1 MTKRIKTNYPN
12 IYKYETK
19 KGTRY
24 QVRRAY
30 VINCVPGEF
39 DKSGF
44 KTMIAARAKLRE
56 IEEFIEKEEFG
67 MISNP
72 NITLDEYYQK
82 YKEKRI
88 VRKEWTS
95 DSLSSIDSHYRNHL
109 SNRYGQ
115 TPLKKIDRHSYELYL
130 NEMLHDEGL
139 AEESV
144 KTYHH
149 LMCAILND
157 AVRSGVLERNRLS
170 YVKIRKD
177 GAKPKPKNIDLAN
190 YNLFMDKAKE
200 ILTKQNYAML
210 YLTTFGLRRG
220 EIMGLTQKNV
230 VFRPDGTFIRVF
242 THPHAKTA

>member
-1 MTKRIKTNYPN
+1 MT
-12 IYKYETK
+12 
-19 KGTRY
+19 
-24 QVRRAY
+24 
-30 VINCVPGEF
+30 
-39 DKSGF
+39 
-44 KTMIAARAKLRE
+44 AARAKLRE
-56 IEEFIEKEEFG
+56 IEELIENEEFG

-88 VRKEWTS
+88 VRKEWTA

-115 TPLKKIDRHSYELYL
+115 TPLKKIDRHNYELYL

-157 AVRSGVLERNRLS
+157 AVRSGILERNRLS
-170 YVKIRKD
+170 YVKIRKE
-177 GAKPKPKNIDLAN
+177 GAKPK
-190 YNLFMDKAKE
+190 
-200 ILTKQNYAML
+200 T
-210 YLTTFGLRRG
+210 
-220 EIMGLTQKNV
+220 
-230 VFRPDGTFIRVF
+230 
-242 THPHAKTA
+242 